1 MKLPD
6 LHDTELAG
14 VHAWRGD
21 LHALATAAAAA
32 KLKLRTANLAG
43 VGSKSELLAALAKG
57 LGLPEHFGN
66 NWDALADCIEDDDW
80 LGHTGCVTSIT
91 HSGPYR
97 KAHAADWATI
107 EDIFAEAADYW
118 RERHKPFWV
127 FVD

>member
-14 VHAWRGD
+14 VHAWHGD
-21 LHALATAAAAA
+21 PQALRSASTQA
-32 KLKLRTANLAG
+32 KLKFRSVDLHG
-43 VGSKSELLAALAKG
+43 VGSKTDVLAALAKG
-57 LGLPEHFGN
+57 LALPDHFGN
-66 NWDALADCIEDDDW
+66 NWDALADSVEDEDW
-80 LGHTGCVTSIT
+80 FGRTGCVIAIT
-91 HSGPYR
+91 HSAEYR
-97 KAHAADWATI
+97 KGHAADWTTL

>member
-6 LHDTELAG
+6 LNDTELAG

-21 LHALATAAAAA
+21 SHVLATAASAA
-32 KLKLRTANLAG
+32 KLKLRTADLSSVA
-43 VGSKSELLAALAKG
+43 SKSELLGALAKG
-57 LGLPEHFGN
+57 LGLPDHFGN
-66 NWDALADCIEDDDW
+66 NWDALADCIEDEDW
-80 LGHTGCVTSIT
+80 LGRGGCAISVT
-91 HSGPYR
+91 HSAAYR
-97 KAHAADWATI
+97 KAHAADWTTV

>member
-14 VHAWRGD
+14 VHAWHGD
-21 LHALATAAAAA
+21 QHALRAAASAA
-32 KLKLRTANLAG
+32 KLVFSAVNLASS
-43 VGSKSELLAALAKG
+43 GSKNDVLAALAKD
-57 LGLPEHFGN
+57 LALPEHFGN
-66 NWDALADCIEDDDW
+66 NWDALADCLEDEEWFGDA
-80 LGHTGCVTSIT
+80 GRVISIT
-91 HSGPYR
+91 HSTEYR
-97 KAHAADWATI
+97 KTHSADWTTL

>member
-14 VHAWRGD
+14 VHFWRGD
-21 LHALATAAAAA
+21 AHALATTTAAA
-32 KLKLRTANLAG
+32 KLKMRAADLSG
-43 VGSKSELLAALAKG
+43 VASKAELLGVLAKG
-57 LGLPEHFGN
+57 LGLPEHFGS
-66 NWDALADCIEDDDW
+66 NWDALADSIEDEDW
-80 LGHTGCVTSIT
+80 FGRSGCVVTIT

-97 KAHAADWATI
+97 KSHAADWATV

>member
-21 LHALATAAAAA
+21 AHTLQAAASAAKFKLHA
-32 KLKLRTANLAG
+32 ANLAD
-43 VGSKSELLAALAKG
+43 VGSKSELLDALAKG
-57 LGLPEHFGN
+57 LALPDHFGG
-66 NWDALADCIEDDDW
+66 NWDALADCIEDEDW
-80 LGHTGCVTSIT
+80 LGRAGCVIALT
-91 HSGPYR
+91 HSASYR
-97 KAHAADWATI
+97 KAHAADWATV

-118 RERHKPFWV
+118 RERHKAFWV

>member
-21 LHALATAAAAA
+21 AHALAAAAAAA
-32 KLKLRTANLAG
+32 KLKLRAADLSA
-43 VGSKSELLAALAKG
+43 VGSKAELLAVLAKG
-57 LGLPEHFGN
+57 LGLPDHFGN

-80 LGHTGCVTSIT
+80 LGRTGCVIAVTRSA
-91 HSGPYR
+91 PYR